1 VRGEVKPEP
10 LGQGLSS
17 LVERSESPSS
27 DFRLTAEMEPG
38 RVRAARGLH
47 TLIVYNYISEI
58 WLKTFLYM

>member
-1 VRGEVKPEP
+1 VRAEVKPEP

-38 RVRAARGLH
+38 RVGGSTWPAHSYRL
-47 TLIVYNYISEI
+47 E
-58 WLKTFLYM
+58 LYK